1 MLLQL
6 VLELDEL
13 VKERRVDV
21 LDTLNTLIVDL
32 RL

>member
-13 VKERRVDV
+13 VKERSVDV

>member
-13 VKERRVDV
+13 VKERSVDV
-21 LDTLNTLIVDL
+21 LDTLYTLIVDL
-32 RL
+32 CL